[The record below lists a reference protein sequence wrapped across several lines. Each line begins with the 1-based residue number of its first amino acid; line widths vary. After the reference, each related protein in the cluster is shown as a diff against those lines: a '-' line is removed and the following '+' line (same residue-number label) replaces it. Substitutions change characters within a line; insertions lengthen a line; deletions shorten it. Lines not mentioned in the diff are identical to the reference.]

1 MAVNESK
8 LDALKKSI
16 EKREKIVREETE
28 RLKKAR
34 EEYAK
39 AKSTMLAE
47 YMEKENIEFNED
59 LKKRMELARRIL
71 ASGVSDEEISEFF
84 SLSDSENTNIPKENT
99 DVSTTTNSEVLI

>member
-1 MAVNESK
+1 MAINESR
-8 LDALKKSI
+8 LDTLKKSI
-16 EKREKIVREETE
+16 EKREKIVRDETE

-34 EEYAK
+34 EEYAR

-59 LKKRMELARRIL
+59 FKKHMELAKKII

-84 SLSDSENTNIPKENT
+84 SLSDSENMDVSKENT